1 MRARKFYEEQIL
13 KPLENMP
20 EEELPTVVSMIE
32 KLKQEKKGAYLK
44 TIRESS
50 GKFADSLSS
59 TEEFMRR
66 KQEEKLLD
74 R

>member
-1 MRARKFYEEQIL
+1 
-13 KPLENMP
+13 
-20 EEELPTVVSMIE
+20 MIE
-32 KLKQEKKGAYLK
+32 KLQQEKKEAYLK
-44 TIRESS
+44 TIRESA